1 MFSEDSTLKNGLKL
15 RYKNESF
22 TVENLLTFEC
32 CNIKELASF
41 IKQGLNNRIVSTS
54 TLNHLSSRSHTI
66 LTISLESIDLSKPN
80 DLTLSNLHLVDLA
93 GSERLQT
100 NSVDIRLQKEAIE
113 INKSL
118 FSLKQV
124 ILMNIEAQQGKA
136 VYIPYRDSKL
146 TSILKQSIGGSSYC
160 LMIANMAPEAAFYE
174 DNLSTLLYSSKA
186 STIRNKP
193 EKNLDPKTIKINELK
208 V

>member
-1 MFSEDSTLKNGLKL
+1 M
-15 RYKNESF
+15 
-22 TVENLLTFEC
+22 
-32 CNIKELASF
+32 
-41 IKQGLNNRIVSTS
+41 
-54 TLNHLSSRSHTI
+54 
-66 LTISLESIDLSKPN
+66 
-80 DLTLSNLHLVDLA
+80 
-93 GSERLQT
+93 
-100 NSVDIRLQKEAIE
+100 DIRLQKEAIE